1 MQYTKTQLEAALVTA
16 EADPIKYAENIKEL
30 KRLLASG
37 VFKEENSGGGQG
49 TPDPESG
56 SLVFDELNND
66 QSYNDALMQF
76 YSGKAGGTVNT
87 INKGGNFREN
97 LTLSDHQSI
106 DRDADGNI
114 SMSPEE
120 LKEKS
125 FELFNNAML
134 NEVSLG
140 RFANEIEMM
149 SPEERDNLSY
159 LYDVYER
166 TKITGEGS
174 RSGWEQFKDAGNILT
189 APSTYVG
196 GAFIKAG
203 LAPGVKLAFNAAMKK
218 MLKVGAKGLSTAETA
233 VLKQGTVQA
242 ARQMGKLGA
251 VYSGGFDAAH
261 QAGVEM
267 QLDPE
272 QEFSIGRTAAMTA
285 VGGVA
290 GRFLP
295 KALRGAGMVLKAPG
309 ALINKTIPGIGKTI
323 TRPIQAIGGGFVK
336 AFGGGPAARSHVAR
350 EGEEIFGV
358 NATDMDT
365 SAHSVNVADEV
376 TKASKQAFNN
386 FKEAFRNLGDFHIKF
401 GARNDPYDFNSN
413 LRLGDDTNSFGVPN
427 PEQQA
432 KESKESVFNLINY
445 IQSVEA
451 GVPGWGGLK
460 NIAFQLSRGDIT
472 PTEALRKIRSKVGAA
487 TIDNNPN
494 IKEYRDTFMRLSNE
508 VKQVM
513 SDAAKRSG
521 KGDSFK
527 QLDSLYSKF
536 IKVNNHKKI
545 QNLMYTKEG
554 ESGQTVSQLKT
565 LGSTSKS
572 NKRLLEEHQERIKT
586 LGEFSS
592 SRVKEGYIDGNTG
605 TTVNT
610 GDIIPNTTLK
620 PALDNALRAV
630 VGDQMFKG
638 TSGSGLTSYLTTRQ
652 GREVLENIFPDQGVN
667 INRLSKILNNAAD
680 KATVGMY
687 AMRILTAGLVGF
699 GSTSSAG
706 IGGLAT
712 AGSFVFIEKVL
723 KSPWYGRQAA
733 KVFAKDKTK
742 SAAEAFKLVKMMQD
756 KGYTKEQAN
765 KTLELML
772 GSAVWATFL
781 SDKDRREGVTGTAS
795 KIGNIALGG
804 IEEYGMPI
812 LGKGKEKYFDP
823 VFDTVSNMLIR
834 DN

>member
-16 EADPIKYAENIKEL
+16 QADPIKYAENIKEL
-30 KRLLASG
+30 KRLIANG
-37 VFKEENSGGGQG
+37 VFKEENLGGGQD

-76 YSGKAGGTVNT
+76 YNGKAGGTVNT
-87 INKGGNFREN
+87 INKGKGFREN

-106 DRDADGNI
+106 DRDNDGNI
-114 SMSPEE
+114 TMSPEE

-134 NEVSLG
+134 NEVSLL
-140 RFANEIEMM
+140 RFGNEINLM
-149 SPEERDNLSY
+149 SKEEKDNLAY

-189 APSTYVG
+189 APSTYAG

-218 MLKVGAKGLSTAETA
+218 MLKVGAKGLSPAETA

-242 ARQMGKLGA
+242 TKQMGKLGA
-251 VYSGGFDAAH
+251 GYAGGFDVAQ
-261 QAGVEM
+261 QAGIEM

-272 QEFSIGRTAAMTA
+272 QEFSFGRAAAMT
-285 VGGVA
+285 GTGYVA

-295 KALRGAGMVLKAPG
+295 KALKGAGVVLKAPG
-309 ALINKTIPGIGKTI
+309 ALINKTVPGIGKTI
-323 TRPIQAIGGGFVK
+323 TRPIQAVGGGFVK
-336 AFGGGPAARSHVAR
+336 AFGGGPAARTHVAR

-386 FKEAFRNLGDFHIKF
+386 FKEAFRNLGDLHIKF
-401 GARNDPYDFNSN
+401 GAKNDPYDFNAG

-432 KESKESVFNLINY
+432 KESTESVFNLIDY
-445 IQSVEA
+445 IRSAES
-451 GVPGWGGLK
+451 GVPGWGGLN
-460 NIAFQLSRGDIT
+460 NIAFQLKRGDIT
-472 PTEALRKIRSKVGAA
+472 ATEALRKIRSKVGAA
-487 TIDNNPN
+487 TVDNNPN

-508 VKQVM
+508 VKQIM
-513 SDAAKRSG
+513 SAAAKRSG
-521 KGDSFK
+521 KEDSFK

-554 ESGQTVSQLKT
+554 ESGQTISQLKT

-572 NKRLLEEHQERIKT
+572 NKRLLEEHQKRIKT

-592 SRVKEGYIDGNTG
+592 SRVKEGFIDGNTG
-605 TTVNT
+605 ATVNT
-610 GDIIPNTTLK
+610 GDVIPNTTLE

-638 TSGSGLTSYLTTRQ
+638 TSGSGLSSYLTTRQ

-712 AGSFVFIEKVL
+712 AGSFVFIEKLL
-723 KSPWYGRQAA
+723 KSPWYGKQAA
-733 KVFAKDKTK
+733 KVFARDKTK
-742 SAAEAFKLVKMMQD
+742 SAAEAFKLVKMMEN

-772 GSAVWATFL
+772 GSAMWATFL
-781 SDKDRREGVTGTAS
+781 SDKDKRDGIRDTSS
-795 KIGNIALGG
+795 KIGNVALGG

-812 LGKGKEKYFDP
+812 LKAGKEKYFQP
-823 VFDTVSNMLIR
+823 VFDTVSDILIK

>member
-16 EADPIKYAENIKEL
+16 QADPIKYAENIKEL
-30 KRLLASG
+30 KRLIANG
-37 VFKEENSGGGQG
+37 VFKQENLGGGQS
-49 TPDPESG
+49 TPDADSG
-56 SLVFDELNND
+56 SLVFDKLNED
-66 QSYNDALMQF
+66 EAYNEALMKF
-76 YSGKAGGTVNT
+76 YSGKAGGAVNT
-87 INKGGNFREN
+87 IDQGKGFRETA
-97 LTLSDHQSI
+97 TLSDYQSI
-106 DRDADGNI
+106 DKDSSGNI
-114 SMSPEE
+114 TMSPEE

-134 NEVSLG
+134 NEVSLL
-140 RFANEIEMM
+140 RFGNEINLM
-149 SPEERDNLSY
+149 SKEEKDNLAY

-218 MLKVGAKGLSTAETA
+218 MLKVGAKGLSPAETA

-242 ARQMGKLGA
+242 TKQMGKLGA
-251 VYSGGFDAAH
+251 GYAGGFDVAQ

-272 QEFSIGRTAAMTA
+272 QEFSFGRAAAMTGA
-285 VGGVA
+285 GYVG

-295 KALRGAGMVLKAPG
+295 KALKGAGVVLKAPG
-309 ALINKTIPGIGKTI
+309 ALVNKVAPGIGKSI
-323 TRPIQAIGGGFVK
+323 SRPFQTIGGGFVK

-386 FKEAFRNLGDFHIKF
+386 FKEAFRNLGDLHIKF
-401 GARNDPYDFNSN
+401 GAKNDPYDFNAG
-413 LRLGDDTNSFGVPN
+413 LRLGDDTNSFGIPS

-432 KESKESVFNLINY
+432 KESTESVFNLINY
-445 IQSVEA
+445 IKSAES
-451 GVPGWGGLK
+451 GVPGWGGLN
-460 NIAFQLSRGDIT
+460 NIAFQLRRGDIT
-472 PTEALRKIRSKVGAA
+472 ATEALRKIRSKVGAA
-487 TIDNNPN
+487 TVDNNPN

-513 SDAAKRSG
+513 SAAAKRSG
-521 KGDSFK
+521 KEDSFK

-554 ESGQTVSQLKT
+554 ESGQTISQLKT
-565 LGSTSKS
+565 LGSTAKS

-592 SRVKEGYIDGNTG
+592 SRVKEGFIDGNTG
-605 TTVNT
+605 ATVNT
-610 GDIIPNTTLK
+610 GDVIPNTTLK

-638 TSGSGLTSYLTTRQ
+638 TSGSGLTSYLTTKQ

-699 GSTSSAG
+699 GSTSTAG

-712 AGSFVFIEKVL
+712 AGSFVFIEKLL
-723 KSPWYGRQAA
+723 KSPWYGKQAA
-733 KVFAKDKTK
+733 KVFSRDKTK
-742 SAAEAFKLVKMMQD
+742 SMAESFKLVKMMEN

-772 GSAVWATFL
+772 GSAMWATFL
-781 SDKDRREGVTGTAS
+781 SDKDKRDGIRDTSA
-795 KIGNIALGG
+795 KIGNVALGG
-804 IEEYGMPI
+804 IEEYGVPI
-812 LGKGKEKYFDP
+812 LKTGKEKYFQP
-823 VFDTVSNMLIR
+823 VFDTVSDMLIR

>member
-16 EADPIKYAENIKEL
+16 QADPIKYAENIKEL
-30 KRLLASG
+30 KRLIANG
-37 VFKEENSGGGQG
+37 VFKEENSGGGQS
-49 TPDPESG
+49 TPDADSG
-56 SLVFDELNND
+56 SLVFDKLNED
-66 QSYNDALMQF
+66 EAYNEALMKF
-76 YSGKAGGTVNT
+76 YSGKAGGAVNT
-87 INKGGNFREN
+87 IDQGKGFRETA
-97 LTLSDHQSI
+97 TLSDYQSI
-106 DRDADGNI
+106 DKDSSGNI
-114 SMSPEE
+114 TMSPED

-125 FELFNNAML
+125 FELFNNALL
-134 NEVSLG
+134 NEVSLA
-140 RFANEIEMM
+140 RFANEISLM
-149 SPEERDNLSY
+149 SPEERDNLAY

-166 TKITGEGS
+166 TAITGEGS
-174 RSGWEQFKDAGNILT
+174 RSGFEQFKDAGNLLT
-189 APSTYVG
+189 APSTYAG
-196 GAFIKAG
+196 GFLLKGAMAPALKAS
-203 LAPGVKLAFNAAMKK
+203 FSAAMKK
-218 MLKVGAKGLSTAETA
+218 MLKVGAKGLSPAETIALKEGSKALA
-233 VLKQGTVQA
+233 V
-242 ARQMGKLGA
+242 RSGKIGA
-251 VYSGGFDAAH
+251 GYAGGFDVA
-261 QAGVEM
+261 QQTGVEM

-272 QEFSIGRTAAMTA
+272 QEFSFGRAAAMT
-285 VGGVA
+285 GTGYVA

-295 KALRGAGMVLKAPG
+295 QALKGAGVVVKAPG
-309 ALINKTIPGIGKTI
+309 TLINKVAPGIGKSI
-323 TRPIQAIGGGFVK
+323 SRPFQSVGSGFVK

-386 FKEAFRNLGDFHIKF
+386 FKEAFRNLGDLHIKF
-401 GARNDPYDFNSN
+401 GAKNDPYDFNAG
-413 LRLGDDTNSFGVPN
+413 LRLGDDTNSFGIPS
-427 PEQQA
+427 PEQQL
-432 KESKESVFNLINY
+432 KESTESVFNLINY
-445 IQSVEA
+445 ITSVES
-451 GVPGWGGLK
+451 GVPGWGGLN
-460 NIAFQLSRGDIT
+460 NIKFQLQRGDIT

-487 TIDNNPN
+487 TVDNNPN

-513 SDAAKRSG
+513 SAAAKRSG
-521 KGDSFK
+521 KEDSFK

-554 ESGQTVSQLKT
+554 ESGQTISQLKT
-565 LGSTSKS
+565 LGSTAKS
-572 NKRLLEEHQERIKT
+572 NKKLLEEHQKRIKT

-605 TTVNT
+605 VAVNT
-610 GDIIPNTTLK
+610 GDVIPNTTLE

-638 TSGSGLTSYLTTRQ
+638 TSGSGLTSYLTTKQ
-652 GREVLENIFPDQGVN
+652 GREVLENIFPDQGAN

-699 GSTSSAG
+699 GSTSTAG

-712 AGSFVFIEKVL
+712 AGSFVFIEKLL
-723 KSPWYGRQAA
+723 KSPWYGKQAA
-733 KVFAKDKTK
+733 KVFSRDKTK
-742 SAAEAFKLVKMMQD
+742 SMAESFKLVKMMEN

-772 GSAVWATFL
+772 GSAMWATFL
-781 SDKDRREGVTGTAS
+781 SDKDKRDGIRDTSA
-795 KIGNIALGG
+795 KIGNVALGG
-804 IEEYGMPI
+804 IEEYGVPI
-812 LGKGKEKYFDP
+812 LKTGKEKYFQP
-823 VFDTVSNMLIR
+823 VFDTVSDMLIR

>member
-16 EADPIKYAENIKEL
+16 QVDPIKYAENIKEL
-30 KRLLASG
+30 KRLIANG
-37 VFKEENSGGGQG
+37 VFKEENLGSGGN
-49 TPDPESG
+49 TADPESG

-66 QSYNDALMQF
+66 QSYNDALMKF
-76 YSGKAGGTVNT
+76 YSSKAGGTVNT

-106 DRDADGNI
+106 DRDASGNI
-114 SMSPEE
+114 TMSPEE

-134 NEVSLG
+134 NEVSLA

-218 MLKVGAKGLSTAETA
+218 MLKVGAKGLTTAETA

-242 ARQMGKLGA
+242 SRQMGKIGA

-272 QEFSIGRTAAMTA
+272 QEFSLGRTAAMTGA
-285 VGGVA
+285 GYVG

-295 KALRGAGMVLKAPG
+295 KALKGIGSVVKAPG
-309 ALINKTIPGIGKTI
+309 TLINKAIPGIGKAV
-323 TRPIQAIGGGFVK
+323 TRPIQSIGGGFVK
-336 AFGGGPAARSHVAR
+336 AFGGGPAAKTHVGK
-350 EGEEIFGV
+350 EGEGVFGS
-358 NATDMDT
+358 TGDMGHAD
-365 SAHSVNVADEV
+365 SVNDQIK
-376 TKASKQAFNN
+376 KASKQAFDN
-386 FKEAFRNLGDFHIKF
+386 FKEAFRNLGDLHIKF
-401 GARNDPYDFNSN
+401 GSRNDPYDFNAG
-413 LRLGDDTNSFGVPN
+413 LRLGDETNSFGIPT
-427 PEQQA
+427 PEQQL
-432 KESKESVFNLINY
+432 KESRESVFNLINY

-460 NIAFQLSRGDIT
+460 NITFLLKRGDIT

-487 TIDNNPN
+487 TVDNSDKT
-494 IKEYRDTFMRLSNE
+494 KEYRDVFIRLNGE
-508 VKQVM
+508 VRKVM
-513 SDAAKRSG
+513 AAAAKRSG
-521 KGDSFK
+521 KKDPFEK
-527 QLDSLYSKF
+527 LDSLYSKF
-536 IKVNNHKKI
+536 IKVNNHKKM
-545 QNLMYTKEG
+545 QKLMEDDSSTAI
-554 ESGQTVSQLKT
+554 TQLRTIVTGAKN
-565 LGSTSKS
+565 
-572 NKRLLEEHQERIKT
+572 NKKILEEHQERIKT
-586 LGEFSS
+586 LGEFSQ
-592 SRVKEGYIDGNTG
+592 SRVKEGYIDNATG
-605 TTVNT
+605 VSVNT
-610 GDIIPNTTLK
+610 GDVIPNTTLE
-620 PALDNALRAV
+620 PVMDDAMRAV
-630 VGDQMFKG
+630 VGHQMFQG
-638 TSGSGLTSYLTTRQ
+638 EGASGFKSYLSTDQ
-652 GREVLENIFPDQGVN
+652 GKEVLKNLFPDQKAT
-667 INRLSKILNNAAD
+667 IDRFSKILTAAAD
-680 KATVGMY
+680 KTSMGMY
-687 AMRILTAGLVGF
+687 AMRVLTAGLI
-699 GSTSSAG
+699 G
-706 IGGLAT
+706 IGTLGASIGGAFTSGAAIVL
-712 AGSFVFIEKVL
+712 IENLV

-812 LGKGKEKYFDP
+812 LRKGKEKYFNP
-823 VFDTVSNMLIR
+823 VFDTVSDMLIR

>member
-16 EADPIKYAENIKEL
+16 QADPIKYAENIKEL
-30 KRLLASG
+30 KRLISNG
-37 VFKEENSGGGQG
+37 IFKSETSGGSGN
-49 TPDPESG
+49 TVDPESG

-66 QSYNDALMQF
+66 QSYNDALNKF

-87 INKGGNFREN
+87 INKGAGLRES

-106 DRDADGNI
+106 DRDNDGNI
-114 SMSPEE
+114 TMSPEE

-134 NEVSLG
+134 NEVSLL
-140 RFANEIEMM
+140 RFGNEINLM
-149 SPEERDNLSY
+149 SPEERDNLAI
-159 LYDVYER
+159 LYDTYER

-174 RSGWEQFKDAGNILT
+174 RSGFEQFKDAGNILT
-189 APSTYVG
+189 APSTYIG

-203 LAPGVKLAFNAAMKK
+203 LAPGVKIAFNAAMKK
-218 MLKVGAKGLSTAETA
+218 MLKVGAKGLLPDEKD
-233 VLKQGTVQA
+233 VLKLGTIQA
-242 ARQMGKLGA
+242 TKQMGKLGA
-251 VYSGGFDAAH
+251 GYAGGFDAAQ

-272 QEFSIGRTAAMTA
+272 QEFSLGRTAAMAGT
-285 VGGVA
+285 GYVA

-295 KALRGAGMVLKAPG
+295 KALKGIGAVVKAPG
-309 ALINKTIPGIGKTI
+309 ALINKAMPGVAKTFS
-323 TRPIQAIGGGFVK
+323 RPIQSIGSGFVK

-386 FKEAFRNLGDFHIKF
+386 FKESFQALGDFHIKF
-401 GARNDPYDFNSN
+401 GSKNKPYDFNSN
-413 LRLGDDTNSFGVPN
+413 LRLGDDTNSFNAPT
-427 PEQQA
+427 PKEQA
-432 KESKESVFNLINY
+432 KESTESVFNLIDY
-445 IQSVEA
+445 IKSAEA
-451 GVPGWGGLK
+451 GVPGWGGLN
-460 NIAFQLSRGDIT
+460 NIAFQLKRGDIT
-472 PTEALRKIRSKVGAA
+472 ATEALRKIRSKVGAA
-487 TIDNNPN
+487 TVDNNPN

-513 SDAAKRSG
+513 SAAAKRSG
-521 KGDSFK
+521 KKEPFE

-545 QNLMYTKEG
+545 QNLMFNENG
-554 ESGQTVSQLKT
+554 ESSQTINQLKT
-565 LGSTSKS
+565 LASTSRS
-572 NKRLLEEHQERIKT
+572 NKKLLEEHQGRIKE
-586 LGEFSS
+586 LSEFSS
-592 SRVKEGYIDGNTG
+592 SRVKEGFIDNTTG
-605 TTVNT
+605 VAVNT
-610 GDIIPNTTLK
+610 GDVITNSTLE
-620 PALDNALRAV
+620 PALENALRAV

-638 TSGSGLTSYLTTRQ
+638 TSGSGFTSYLTTTQ
-652 GREVLENIFPDQGVN
+652 GREVLEKIFPDQGKN
-667 INRLSKILNNAAD
+667 ITRLSKILTNAAD
-680 KATVGMY
+680 KASVGMY

-712 AGSFVFIEKVL
+712 AGSFVFIEKLL
-723 KSPWYGRQAA
+723 KSPWYGKQAA
-733 KVFAKDKTK
+733 KVFARDKTK
-742 SAAEAFKLVKMMQD
+742 SMAEALKLVKMMEN
-756 KGYTKEQAN
+756 KGFSKEQAN

-772 GSAVWATFL
+772 GSAVWATYL
-781 SDKDRREGVTGTAS
+781 SDKDRRSGITNTSS
-795 KIGNIALGG
+795 KIADIALGG
-804 IEEYGMPI
+804 IQEYGGPI
-812 LGKGKEKYFDP
+812 AKGNFQP
-823 VFDTVSNMLIR
+823 VFDTVSDILIK

>member
-1 MQYTKTQLEAALVTA
+1 MQYTKQQLEDALVRA
-16 EADPIKYAENIKEL
+16 NADPVKYAENIKEL
-30 KRLLASG
+30 KRLLANG
-37 VFKEENSGGGQG
+37 VFKEENAGSGQD
-49 TPDPESG
+49 TPDSNSG
-56 SLVFDELNND
+56 SLVFDKLNED
-66 QSYNDALMQF
+66 EAYNEALMKF

-87 INKGGNFREN
+87 INQGKGFRETT
-97 LTLSDHQSI
+97 TLSDHQSI
-106 DRDADGNI
+106 DRDASGNI
-114 SMSPEE
+114 TMSPEE

-125 FELFNNAML
+125 FELFNSAML
-134 NEVSLG
+134 NEVNLI
-140 RFANEIEMM
+140 RFGNEINLM
-149 SPEERDNLSY
+149 SKEERDNLAY
-159 LYDVYER
+159 LYDIYER

-189 APSTYVG
+189 APSTYIG

-218 MLKVGAKGLSTAETA
+218 MLKVGAKGLSPAETA

-242 ARQMGKLGA
+242 TKQMGKLGA
-251 VYSGGFDAAH
+251 GYAGGFDVA
-261 QAGVEM
+261 QQTGVEM

-272 QEFSIGRTAAMTA
+272 QEFSFGRAAAMT
-285 VGGVA
+285 GTGYVA

-295 KALRGAGMVLKAPG
+295 KALKGAGVVLKAPG
-309 ALINKTIPGIGKTI
+309 TLINKAVPGIGKSF
-323 TRPIQAIGGGFVK
+323 TRPIQSISGGFVK

-386 FKEAFRNLGDFHIKF
+386 FKEAFRNLGEFHIKF
-401 GARNDPYDFNSN
+401 GPKNDPYDFNAG
-413 LRLGDDTNSFGVPN
+413 LRLGDETNSFGIPN
-427 PEQQA
+427 PEQQL
-432 KESKESVFNLINY
+432 KESTESIFNLINY
-445 IQSVEA
+445 INSVEA

-460 NIAFQLSRGDIT
+460 NIKFQLQRGDIT

-487 TIDNNPN
+487 TVDNNPN

-513 SDAAKRSG
+513 SAAAKRSG
-521 KGDSFK
+521 KEDSFK

-554 ESGQTVSQLKT
+554 ESAQIISQLKT

-572 NKRLLEEHQERIKT
+572 NKKLLEEHQERIKT

-592 SRVKEGYIDGNTG
+592 SRVKEGFIDGNTG
-605 TTVNT
+605 ATVNT
-610 GDIIPNTTLK
+610 GDVIPNTTLK

-638 TSGSGLTSYLTTRQ
+638 TSGSGLTSYLTTKQ

-699 GSTSSAG
+699 GSTSTAG
-706 IGGLAT
+706 WGGLAT
-712 AGSFVFIEKVL
+712 AGSFVFIEKLL
-723 KSPWYGRQAA
+723 KSPWYGKQAA
-733 KVFAKDKTK
+733 KVFSKDKTK
-742 SAAEAFKLVKMMQD
+742 SMAESFKLVKMMEN

-772 GSAVWATFL
+772 GSAVWASFL
-781 SDKDRREGVTGTAS
+781 QDKENRYDIIDAGA
-795 KIGNIALGG
+795 KIGDIALGG

-812 LGKGKEKYFDP
+812 LKTGKEKYFKP
-823 VFDTVSNMLIR
+823 VFDTVSDMLIR

>member
-1 MQYTKTQLEAALVTA
+1 MQYTKQQLEDALVRA
-16 EADPIKYAENIKEL
+16 NADPVKYAENIKEL
-30 KRLLASG
+30 KRLLANG
-37 VFKEENSGGGQG
+37 VFKEENAGSGQD
-49 TPDPESG
+49 TPDSNSG
-56 SLVFDELNND
+56 SLVFDKLNED
-66 QSYNDALMQF
+66 EAYNEALMKF

-87 INKGGNFREN
+87 INQGKGFRETT
-97 LTLSDHQSI
+97 TLSDHQSI
-106 DRDADGNI
+106 DRDASGNI
-114 SMSPEE
+114 TMSPEE

-125 FELFNNAML
+125 FELFNSAML
-134 NEVSLG
+134 NEVNLI
-140 RFANEIEMM
+140 RFGNEINLM
-149 SPEERDNLSY
+149 SKEERDNLAY
-159 LYDVYER
+159 LYDIYER

-189 APSTYVG
+189 APSTYIG

-218 MLKVGAKGLSTAETA
+218 MLKVGAKGLSPAETA

-242 ARQMGKLGA
+242 TKQMGKLGA
-251 VYSGGFDAAH
+251 GYAGGFDVA
-261 QAGVEM
+261 QQTGVEM

-272 QEFSIGRTAAMTA
+272 QEFSFGRAAAMT
-285 VGGVA
+285 GTGYVA

-295 KALRGAGMVLKAPG
+295 KALKGAGVVLKAPG
-309 ALINKTIPGIGKTI
+309 ALVNKVAPGIGKSI
-323 TRPIQAIGGGFVK
+323 SRPFQTVGGGFVK

-386 FKEAFRNLGDFHIKF
+386 FKEAFRNLGEFHIKF
-401 GARNDPYDFNSN
+401 GPKNDPYDFNAG
-413 LRLGDDTNSFGVPN
+413 LRLGDETNSFGIPN
-427 PEQQA
+427 PEQQL
-432 KESKESVFNLINY
+432 KESTESIFNLINY
-445 IQSVEA
+445 INSVEA

-460 NIAFQLSRGDIT
+460 NIKFQLQRGDIT

-487 TIDNNPN
+487 TVDNNPN

-513 SDAAKRSG
+513 SAAAKRSG
-521 KGDSFK
+521 KEDSFK

-554 ESGQTVSQLKT
+554 ESAQTISQLKT

-572 NKRLLEEHQERIKT
+572 NKKLLEEHQERIKT

-592 SRVKEGYIDGNTG
+592 SRVKEGFIDGNTG
-605 TTVNT
+605 ATVNT
-610 GDIIPNTTLK
+610 GDVIPNTTLK

-638 TSGSGLTSYLTTRQ
+638 TSGSGLTSYLTTKQ

-699 GSTSSAG
+699 GSTSTAG
-706 IGGLAT
+706 LGGLAT
-712 AGSFVFIEKVL
+712 AGSFVFIEKLL
-723 KSPWYGRQAA
+723 KSPWYGKQAA
-733 KVFAKDKTK
+733 KVFSKDKTK
-742 SAAEAFKLVKMMQD
+742 SMAESFKLVKMMEN

-772 GSAVWATFL
+772 GSAVWASFL
-781 SDKDRREGVTGTAS
+781 QDKENRYDIIDAGA
-795 KIGNIALGG
+795 KIGDIALGG

-812 LGKGKEKYFDP
+812 LKTGKEKYFKP
-823 VFDTVSNMLIR
+823 VFDTVSDMLIR